1 MLDKWNRLLEF
12 IRNHDGHFVV
22 FGDLNEV
29 RDESERYG
37 TEFCR
42 SAANVFNAFIYDARL
57 FESVL
62 GGHVKVMA
70 LPQGWSD
77 HTLIMLHCDKVDYG
91 HVPFKLFHSW
101 LQRDGF
107 NDCVKMAYNEC
118 STNYPLMPFH
128 EKLKVIKQHIKIW
141 THQVK
146 NVEIDR
152 KQEIISNISDIEAKI
167 DSNIVSEVEKEDR
180 MKLLKERDDFQ
191 RILRQK
197 RHQRMVQG
205 IMIDGIWV
213 IDPQHVKMTFHN
225 FYKDKFDVSDS
236 LTELPHVVPF
246 ATLSQEDSMELEK
259 SVTLEEIRAAV
270 WDCGSQKSLGPDG
283 FSFLFL
289 KSYRELLKED
299 VGNSVRCVLEL
310 FVMPR
315 GVNSSFITLIPKISN
330 PIHIKDFRPISLID
344 FKKAF
349 DTVSWKYLDHM
360 LLSLGLEANG
370 KDGSKYVYIQPDL
383 PFL

>member
-1 MLDKWNRLLEF
+1 MSKLD
-12 IRNHDGHFVV
+12 HFLISQHVTDV
-22 FGDLNEV
+22 FTD
-29 RDESERYG
+29 
-37 TEFCR
+37 
-42 SAANVFNAFIYDARL
+42 
-57 FESVL
+57 
-62 GGHVKVMA
+62 VKVTA
-70 LPQGWSD
+70 LPRGWSD
-77 HTLIMLHCDKVDYG
+77 HTLIMLHCEKVDYG
-91 HVPFKLFHSW
+91 HVLFKLFHSW
-101 LQRDGF
+101 LQRDRF
-107 NDCVKMAYNEC
+107 DDCVKMAYNEC
-118 STNYPLMPFH
+118 CTNYPLMPFH

-152 KQEIISNISDIEAKI
+152 KQEIISNISDIEEKI
-167 DSNIVSEVEKEDR
+167 HSNIVSEVEKEDR

-191 RILRQK
+191 RLED
-197 RHQRMVQG
+197 MDV
-205 IMIDGIWV
+205 V

-225 FYKDKFDVSDS
+225 FYKDKFDVLDS

-289 KSYRELLKED
+289 KSYWELLKED

-315 GVNSSFITLIPKISN
+315 KWINSDEVFFMINIYAPQKSIDKLDKWNRLLEFIRNHDGHFVIFGDLNEVRDESERYGTEFCRSAAN
-330 PIHIKDFRPISLID
+330 VFNAFID
-344 FKKAF
+344 DARLFETVLGGRNFTWMSKAG
-349 DTVSWKYLDHM
+349 TK
-360 LLSLGLEANG
+360 
-370 KDGSKYVYIQPDL
+370 
-383 PFL
+383 